1 MKALENTIP
10 PPALMLIIAATMW
23 GVAKIQSPMAI
34 EPRLRI
40 GLMLALGVVAL
51 VFSIG
56 GVIAFRV
63 ARTTINP
70 VQIDRAS
77 RVVTGG
83 IYRLSRN
90 PMYVGLTALLA
101 GWAVFLSVPA
111 TGIGPVVFALFTYRF
126 QILPEERVMAAKF
139 GREYLDYKQRVRRW
153 V

>member
-1 MKALENTIP
+1 MKALENRIP
-10 PPALMLIIAATMW
+10 PPALMLIIAAAMW
-23 GVAKIQSPMAI
+23 GAAKIQSPIAI
-34 EPRLRI
+34 EPHLRT

-51 VFSIG
+51 VFGIG
-56 GVIAFRV
+56 GIITFRV

-101 GWAVFLSVPA
+101 NWAVFLAVPLA
-111 TGIGPVVFALFTYRF
+111 GIGPIVFALFMHRF
-126 QILPEERVMAAKF
+126 QILPEERVMAEKF